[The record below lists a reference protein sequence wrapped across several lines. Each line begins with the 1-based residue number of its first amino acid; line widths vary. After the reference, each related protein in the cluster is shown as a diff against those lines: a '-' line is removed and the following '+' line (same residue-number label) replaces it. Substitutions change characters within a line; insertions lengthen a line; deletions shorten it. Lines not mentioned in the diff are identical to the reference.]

1 MRSRRILYAL
11 ALIAA
16 VLFQIF
22 YDRYLA
28 RFVLAGVI
36 SVPILSLLLAL
47 PSALRLRLRLE
58 GDGTEC
64 RRGDAARW
72 TLCVERRAFL
82 PVPRLSVRLRFTNDL
97 TGWTEKKRVSFDR
110 LSAEKPV
117 FPVQADHC
125 GRFTCQMTRV
135 RMLDSL
141 GLFALPVRRCA
152 PAAALVLPLRTRPEE
167 LPALELPNAPAGSE
181 GKQKIPNGDYEL
193 RDYRAG
199 DPLRSVHW
207 KLSSK
212 RDELVVRE
220 WQGSAAPRVILA
232 VDRFGD
238 PERLDR
244 VLDRF
249 YTLSV
254 SLLEKDCPHLAQWE
268 EQGTVRT
275 VSIPD
280 REALLACLGE
290 MLSGRAPLQ
299 GTPMRELLSPGGAVP
314 IVFVADGEEETP

>member
-1 MRSRRILYAL
+1 MWHRRILYAL
-11 ALIAA
+11 ALISAA
-16 VLFQIF
+16 LFQIF

-28 RFVLAGVI
+28 RYVLACVV
-36 SVPILSLLLAL
+36 SLPILSLLLAI
-47 PSALRLRLRLE
+47 PAALRLRLRLE
-58 GDGTEC
+58 GSGTEC
-64 RRGDAARW
+64 RRGTTSQWRI
-72 TLCVERRAFL
+72 CVERRTFL
-82 PVPRLSVRLRFTNDL
+82 PVPRLTARLRFTNDL

-110 LSAEKPV
+110 LSAEEQV
-117 FPVQADHC
+117 FPVQAGHC
-125 GRFTCQMTRV
+125 GRVACQVTRV

-141 GLFALPVRRCA
+141 GLFALPVHRPV
-152 PAAALVLPLRTRPEE
+152 PAAALVLPVRSRSEK
-167 LPALELPNAPAGSE
+167 LPSLEFPNAPAASE

-220 WQGSAAPRVILA
+220 WQGSDAPKVILA

-238 PERLDR
+238 SERLDR

-249 YTLSV
+249 YSLSM

-268 EQGTVRT
+268 EQGEVRT

-280 REALLACLGE
+280 REALQACLGE
-290 MLSGRAPLQ
+290 MLSSRAPLE
-299 GTPMRELLSPGGAVP
+299 GRPMRKLLPPGGAIPV
-314 IVFVADGEEETP
+314 VFVTDGEEETP